1 MSTVMGKISWNRAT
15 VGVFVVTVLMF
26 LLSGLI
32 ESALLSGPSLKTVI
46 LLSTFVII
54 AGFGQGLV
62 ILTGGLD
69 LSIGSIIT
77 LGGVL
82 LGAWVPETNAGLWWA
97 IPAILVIGAVMG
109 LLNGIGVTI
118 LKMPA
123 FVMTLAMGII
133 VQSAVLEYTQG
144 APAANNAPQLV
155 ANLVNKEWV
164 GVPIIIILTFVFV
177 LFGAILQDE
186 SSYGRLVHAAGSN
199 PKAARIAGLP
209 LNRILILA
217 YVISGVCG
225 SLCGIVLLGF
235 IGAPTL
241 SMGEPYTV
249 ESIAA
254 VVVGGSSILGG
265 QGLFLGTVGGALFL
279 SVLSNDM
286 TAIGLS
292 AGWRTLVEG
301 VIIVGALVL
310 FRLLENKEGPGSVP
324 EVVGNGLKKVVAF
337 LGGYWKKNNR

>member
-1 MSTVMGKISWNRAT
+1 MGIGKGRLSWNRAT
-15 VGVFVVTVLMF
+15 VGVFAVTALMF

-32 ESALLSGPSLKTVI
+32 EANLLSGPSLRTVV
-46 LLSTFVII
+46 LLSSFVVI
-54 AGFGQGLV
+54 AGFGQGIV

-82 LGAWVPETNAGLWWA
+82 LGAWVPQTNAGLWWA
-97 IPAILVIGAVMG
+97 IPAILCIGGLLG
-109 LLNGIGVTI
+109 LLNGIGVTV

-144 APAANNAPQLV
+144 APAANNAPQLI
-155 ANLVNKEWV
+155 ADLVNKGWL
-164 GVPIIIILTFVFV
+164 GVPFIIIFGIVFVFA
-177 LFGAILQDE
+177 GALIQDK
-186 SSYGRLVHAAGSN
+186 SSYGRLLHAAGSN

-209 LNRILILA
+209 LNRLLILA

-225 SLCGIVLLGF
+225 ALGGIVLLGF

-241 SMGEPYTV
+241 SMGDPYTV
-249 ESIAA
+249 ASIAA

-265 QGLFLGTVGGALFL
+265 QGAFLGTVGGALFL
-279 SVLSNDM
+279 GVLSNDM
-286 TAIGLS
+286 TAIGMS
-292 AGWRTLVEG
+292 AGWRTLVQG
-301 VIIVGALVL
+301 LIIVGALVL
-310 FRLLENKEGPGSVP
+310 FRLLENREGMGIIQNTFRNRARILAAS
-324 EVVGNGLKKVVAF
+324 
-337 LGGYWKKNNR
+337 LGRHRIQ

>member
-1 MSTVMGKISWNRAT
+1 MGIGIGRFNWNRAT
-15 VGVFVVTVLMF
+15 LSVFAVTALMF
-26 LLSGLI
+26 LFSGLI
-32 ESALLSGPSLKTVI
+32 SINLLSGPSLRTVV

-54 AGFGQGLV
+54 AGFGQGIV

-82 LGAWVPETNAGLWWA
+82 LGAWVPQTNTGLWWA
-97 IPAILVIGAVMG
+97 VPAILCVGAVLG
-109 LLNGIGVTI
+109 LLNGIGVTV

-144 APAANNAPQLV
+144 APAANNAPQLIT
-155 ANLVNKEWV
+155 NLVNEVWL
-164 GVPIIIILTFVFV
+164 GVPVIIIFAIVFVFA
-177 LFGAILQDE
+177 GAVVQDK

-199 PKAARIAGLP
+199 PKAASIAGLP
-209 LNRILILA
+209 LNRIIILA
-217 YVISGVCG
+217 YVMSGVCG
-225 SLCGIVLLGF
+225 ALCGIVLLGF

-241 SMGEPYTV
+241 SMGDPYTV

-265 QGLFLGTVGGALFL
+265 QGAFLGTVGGALFL
-279 SVLSNDM
+279 GVLSNDM

-292 AGWRTLVEG
+292 AGWRTLVQG
-301 VIIVGALVL
+301 GIIVGALVL
-310 FRLLENKEGPGSVP
+310 FRLLENREG
-324 EVVGNGLKKVVAF
+324 VGIIHKIVR
-337 LGGYWKKNNR
+337 NRARTLAASFGKHWIQ

>member
-1 MSTVMGKISWNRAT
+1 MTAIKRNPAT
-15 VGVFVVTVLMF
+15 VGVFIGTVVIF

-32 ESALLSGPSLKTVI
+32 EPGLLGGDSFRLVV

-54 AGFGQGLV
+54 VGFGQGIV

-69 LSIGSIIT
+69 LSVGSIIT

-82 LGAWVPETNAGLWWA
+82 LGSWVPQSNAGLWWA
-97 IPAILVIGAVMG
+97 IPAVLLIGAG
-109 LLNGIGVTI
+109 IGALSGIGVTV

-133 VQSAVLEYTQG
+133 VQSAILGYTHG
-144 APAANNAPQLV
+144 APAANSAPTLISGV
-155 ANLVNKEWV
+155 IENSWL
-164 GVPIIIILTFVFV
+164 GVPVIIVLTLIFVIV
-177 LFGAILQDE
+177 GSVIQDK
-186 SSYGRLVHAAGSN
+186 SAFGRLVHAVGSN
-199 PKAARIAGLP
+199 PKAARIGGLP
-209 LNRILILA
+209 TGR
-217 YVISGVCG
+217 VIVASYALSGCCAA
-225 SLCGIVLLGF
+225 LCGVVLLGF

-241 SMGEPYTV
+241 SMGNPYTI

-265 QGLFLGTVGGALFL
+265 RGLFLSTVGGALFL
-279 SVLSNDM
+279 GVLSNDM

-301 VIIVGALVL
+301 GIIVGALAL
-310 FRLLENKEGPGSVP
+310 F
-324 EVVGNGLKKVVAF
+324 KVFETGGFVKLGRAF
-337 LGGYWKKNNR
+337 FPNAPRK

>member
-1 MSTVMGKISWNRAT
+1 MGNLMNRLSWHRAT
-15 VGVFVVTVLMF
+15 VGVFVVTILMF
-26 LLSGLI
+26 LVSGLI
-32 ESALLSGPSLKTVI
+32 EPGLLSASSLKTVV

-82 LGAWVPETNAGLWWA
+82 LGAWVPVTNAGLWWA
-97 IPAILVIGAVMG
+97 VPAILAIGALLG

-144 APAANNAPQLV
+144 APAANEAPSLISALINSTSIYIPV
-155 ANLVNKEWV
+155 
-164 GVPIIIILTFVFV
+164 IILLTVSFVV
-177 LFGAILQDE
+177 VGSIIQDK
-186 SSYGRLVHAAGSN
+186 SVYGRLIHAVGSN
-199 PKAARIAGLP
+199 SKASTIAGLP
-209 LNRILILA
+209 VNRVVMLA
-217 YVISGVCG
+217 YTASGLCG
-225 SLCGIVLLGF
+225 GLCGIVLLGF

-241 SMGEPYTV
+241 SMGEPYTI

-265 QGLFLGTVGGALFL
+265 RGVFLGTVGGALFL
-279 SVLSNDM
+279 GVLSNDM
-286 TAIGLS
+286 TALGLS
-292 AGWRTLVEG
+292 AGWRTFVQG
-301 VIIVGALVL
+301 TIIVGALVL
-310 FRLLENKEGPGSVP
+310 FRLLESGVSRRFLN
-324 EVVGNGLKKVVAF
+324 AF
-337 LGGYWKKNNR
+337 THGAIRPLTSASKYRA